1 MGAIQSAINRTIGT
15 VTAISKLASF
25 NKEKLKQA
33 NERALQQKQAKIE
46 QKAKYIETNIGL
58 LPTELVEKSE
68 EVKPNGR

>member
-25 NKEKLKQA
+25 NKEKMVQA
-33 NERALQQKQAKIE
+33 NKRALQQKQVRNT
-46 QKAKYIETNIGL
+46 QKAKYVETNIGL
-58 LPTELVEKSE
+58 LPVELVSKAE

>member
-25 NKEKLKQA
+25 NKEKMVQA
-33 NERALQQKQAKIE
+33 NKRALQQKQAKTE

>member
-25 NKEKLKQA
+25 NKEKMVQA
-33 NERALQQKQAKIE
+33 NKRALQQKQVRNT
-46 QKAKYIETNIGL
+46 QKSKYVETNIGL
-58 LPTELVEKSE
+58 LPVELVSKAE